1 MASSLLLLKLF
12 YKLPWCWQS
21 WARPG
26 GEAVPIAQLRV
37 CSLVWALPGG
47 TGVSDPLCSPAEDQ
61 PRAAKFTP
69 ASPVP
74 PISNTTTAQVLTAA
88 HALSTSYTVGSLRLH
103 QGEDW
108 QRPASLCPSPALSFQ
123 LWRQEPID
131 QLRVCCSPVQRDLLW
146 PLHPTVPWH
155 IGEGETESPASQH

>member
-21 WARPG
+21 RARPG

-37 CSLVWALPGG
+37 SSLVWALPGDM
-47 TGVSDPLCSPAEDQ
+47 GVSDPLGSPAEDQ

-74 PISNTTTAQVLTAA
+74 PIGNTTRARVLTAA

-103 QGEDW
+103 Q
-108 QRPASLCPSPALSFQ
+108 ATAIALPSPVLPQ

-131 QLRVCCSPVQRDLLW
+131 QLRVCSPVQRDPLW

>member
-21 WARPG
+21 WARPS

-37 CSLVWALPGG
+37 CSLVWALPGDME
-47 TGVSDPLCSPAEDQ
+47 VSDTFGSPAEDQ

-69 ASPVP
+69 ASPVL
-74 PISNTTTAQVLTAA
+74 PIGNTTTAQVLTAA

-103 QGEDW
+103 WATAIALQPVSVFP
-108 QRPASLCPSPALSFQ
+108 QPCPSPAVEAGAHRPAQ
-123 LWRQEPID
+123 G
-131 QLRVCCSPVQRDLLW
+131 LL
-146 PLHPTVPWH
+146 P
-155 IGEGETESPASQH
+155 SAA